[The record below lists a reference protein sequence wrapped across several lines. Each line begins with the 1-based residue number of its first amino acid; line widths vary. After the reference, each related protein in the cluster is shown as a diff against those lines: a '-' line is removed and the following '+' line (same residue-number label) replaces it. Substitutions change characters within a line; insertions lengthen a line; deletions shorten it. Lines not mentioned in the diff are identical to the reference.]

1 MKYLIKVS
9 MVVLLFIAF
18 TSCDNDDG
26 MAANQNQC
34 NYEGLTFFD
43 GSTNTLL
50 PESQLQTEFFPNNGG
65 PGVPA
70 VEVYESSNPGNIS
83 LITDAVTLNAT
94 GPGTLVINGTTY
106 NVTVTCQRAGTTV
119 GEEFRFDVVTVSG
132 GFEGELCVV
141 IDAVNP

>member
-1 MKYLIKVS
+1 MKYLIQLS

-50 PESQLQTEFFPNNGG
+50 PAPVSAAPASLPIAVTETAVVSA
-65 PGVPA
+65 VPA
-70 VEVYESSNPGNIS
+70 LYPTN
-83 LITDAVTLNAT
+83 T
-94 GPGTLVINGTTY
+94 
-106 NVTVTCQRAGTTV
+106 
-119 GEEFRFDVVTVSG
+119 
-132 GFEGELCVV
+132 
-141 IDAVNP
+141 